1 MVEDCSVRTMKRS
14 YSRSSVVQP
23 NALSNVVIRSTAN
36 EGRSKGRQDAGD
48 IRSAV
53 GGSGARGM
61 RMVGDGEG
69 EKRRARTD
77 DRFCPRCVPEHPGRV
92 QLRI

>member
-1 MVEDCSVRTMKRS
+1 MNCRCSTRSLRQAETVSVGGLLGEDDEEEIQHLSACSG
-14 YSRSSVVQP
+14 SSVVQL
-23 NALSNVVIRSTAN
+23 NALSNVVFRSTAN

-61 RMVGDGEG
+61 RRNGE
-69 EKRRARTD
+69 
-77 DRFCPRCVPEHPGRV
+77 
-92 QLRI
+92 